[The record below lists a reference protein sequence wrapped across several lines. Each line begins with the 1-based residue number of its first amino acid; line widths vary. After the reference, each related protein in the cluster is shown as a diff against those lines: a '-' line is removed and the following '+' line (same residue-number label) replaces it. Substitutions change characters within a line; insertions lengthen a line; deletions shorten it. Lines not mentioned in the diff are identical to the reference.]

1 MGEIVVGI
9 SGASGAIYGQRLTEV
24 LSEMGRQVRLIVTDS
39 GRLTLKHE
47 CDNTPEALA
56 EATGAILEDAKNV
69 GAKSASGSAKIDA
82 VVICP
87 CSGTTIGK
95 LAAGISDNLVTR
107 SAIVAMK
114 ERRKL
119 IIVPREAPYA
129 TVHLENM
136 AKLSAWDTIIVPASP
151 GFYNHPRSIDDLID
165 FTPELRAEAEEILDD
180 YVYGPMFTPPTV
192 RGVDGKRGT
201 ILMPGWVGG
210 ANWGG
215 AAVDPETG
223 MMFIPSVTSPNVT
236 ALVPP
241 PLPDSSDH
249 RYIRG
254 LPREVPMP
262 SGLPLLKP
270 PYGRITA
277 IDMNDGEHAWM
288 KANGPGPRDH
298 PAIADLDLP
307 WLGQRGRPA
316 PLLTRS
322 LLFIGEGTEDALSIL
337 PIAGGKAFRAWD
349 KQTGEVVWEMDL
361 PAGTSGAPMTYL
373 ADGRQFIVVAIGDR
387 DTTGRLVALAL
398 PQAGR

>member
-1 MGEIVVGI
+1 PKTVGRGCSGSVCSLPLCISSAEKEQEAKWESACVLVMGEIVVGI

-24 LSEMGRQVRLIVTDS
+24 LSQMGRQVRLIVTDS

-151 GFYNHPRSIDDLID
+151 GFYNHPRSIDDLVD
-165 FTPELRAEAEEILDD
+165 FIVAR
-180 YVYGPMFTPPTV
+180 V
-192 RGVDGKRGT
+192 
-201 ILMPGWVGG
+201 
-210 ANWGG
+210 
-215 AAVDPETG
+215 
-223 MMFIPSVTSPNVT
+223 
-236 ALVPP
+236 
-241 PLPDSSDH
+241 
-249 RYIRG
+249 
-254 LPREVPMP
+254 
-262 SGLPLLKP
+262 
-270 PYGRITA
+270 
-277 IDMNDGEHAWM
+277 
-288 KANGPGPRDH
+288 
-298 PAIADLDLP
+298 LDLIGIEND
-307 WLGQRGRPA
+307 LGRR
-316 PLLTRS
+316 
-322 LLFIGEGTEDALSIL
+322 
-337 PIAGGKAFRAWD
+337 W
-349 KQTGEVVWEMDL
+349 TGDE
-361 PAGTSGAPMTYL
+361 
-373 ADGRQFIVVAIGDR
+373 I
-387 DTTGRLVALAL
+387 
-398 PQAGR
+398 